1 MQDKSDSSG
10 RSQKVKIPQGLFF
23 GRRKELCGKF
33 TKKIQFHKNLS
44 KEVSQKNPV
53 I

>member
-33 TKKIQFHKNLS
+33 TKKFNSTKICQNRSPKRT
-44 KEVSQKNPV
+44 Q
-53 I
+53 